1 MNRNEKQMGRF
12 SVEVEVANQDDVADA
27 RRGRLAPARIRRAKL
42 QGIVDSGAAQLV
54 LPLALAKQ
62 LGLPIKEKKIRVRYA
77 DGRKGNRSEA
87 ESVRI
92 DRLPGK
98 STVGVEVPNDE
109 RATIMLRDLVSHLA
123 RTPDDEEQHD
133 ERVLK
138 APVRG

>member
-1 MNRNEKQMGRF
+1 MIAEVCLRAKRGQTMNRNEKQMGRF

-92 DRLPGK
+92 YLEG
-98 STVGVEVPNDE
+98 
-109 RATIMLRDLVSHLA
+109 RDSVFSAILEPK
-123 RTPDDEEQHD
+123 R
-133 ERVLK
+133 
-138 APVRG
+138 